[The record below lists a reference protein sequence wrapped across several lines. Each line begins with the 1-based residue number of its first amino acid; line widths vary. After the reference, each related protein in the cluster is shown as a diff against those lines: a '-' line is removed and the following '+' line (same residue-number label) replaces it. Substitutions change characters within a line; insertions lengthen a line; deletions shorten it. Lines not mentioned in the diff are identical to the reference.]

1 MKTKEFT
8 REAVMID
15 SGSIKQ
21 LAGHPIDRRDFLKVL
36 GWGGAAVA
44 LSGCGNTSVE
54 DGKETVV
61 SYVEANDYMIPG
73 IGVYYNTTC
82 AQCDAGCSINGRVR
96 EGRVLKLEGN
106 PDSGIN
112 KGKMCGLGQAGVQ
125 HHYNPDRVRE
135 PLLRNGNKGETITWD
150 KAYALIAEK
159 LAGVKGE
166 EIAFL
171 SGGVSGHLKALLGN
185 YLDSLGSKNHF
196 VYEPLAPVGVRAA
209 NLKSLGVALPRYRLD
224 KAKVVLSFGADF
236 LGSWISPVHFSQQ
249 YAQFRKGVDGQRG
262 VLIQVES
269 KMSLTG
275 ANADRWLVVK
285 PGTEGVLA
293 LGIINAL
300 GTANGEIAE
309 LVKPYDHVRVTKE
322 TGVSASQIDK
332 IAALL
337 KLRTPSLVLAGSA
350 VEGYAHGAQNAAAI
364 NLLNHVLGNVG
375 KTIEAPV
382 NVPFPQLA
390 SSVGSTASLKSL
402 NEGLV
407 AGKYKVLFN
416 FASNPVFTAPGAFKF
431 KDGLAKAGFKVA
443 FAHYLDETAMQADL
457 VLPLDSALEDWGT
470 QVPEYLA
477 DGMQLNIQQPLME
490 KLHANTRSMGDILLT
505 LVKQRRADEY
515 KNFEDYY
522 AYLRG
527 ALLQNK
533 GALGA
538 GGLDD
543 EKFWNEAL
551 TKGVL
556 KIASSAAALADKAAI
571 SGLQLP
577 KAEAADAKFPM
588 HFIPGVTA
596 SLRDGRHANQPWLQ
610 ESPDPL
616 TTIVWDSWV
625 EIHPKKA
632 FELGIAEGDIVEVT
646 SKTGSIKAQ
655 AYLFPGI
662 HPDAVSVPLGRGH
675 EAMGRYAKGYG
686 VNPFGILDAVFDK
699 ETGELATHETRVS
712 IKKTGARVLIV
723 KDEGSAGGSQAGRR
737 IALRKTTD
745 QVDLSE
751 EV

>member
-1 MKTKEFT
+1 
-8 REAVMID
+8 MID

-36 GWGGAAVA
+36 GWSGAAVA

-73 IGVYYNTTC
+73 VGVYYNSTC

-125 HHYNPDRVRE
+125 DHYNPDRVRE
-135 PLLRNGNKGETITWD
+135 PLLRNGAKGETISWE

-159 LAGVKGE
+159 LNGVKGE

-171 SGGVSGHLKALLGN
+171 SGGVSGHLKVLLGN
-185 YLDSLGSKNHF
+185 YLDSIGSKNHF
-196 VYEPLAPVGVRAA
+196 VYEALSPAGVRAA
-209 NLKSLGVALPRYRLD
+209 NLKSYGVALPRYRLD

-236 LGSWISPVHFSQQ
+236 LGSWISPMHFSQQ
-249 YAQFRKGVDGQRG
+249 YAQFRKGEDGQRG

-293 LGIINAL
+293 LGIIHAL
-300 GTANGEIAE
+300 GTASGEIAE
-309 LVKPYDHVRVTKE
+309 LVKAYDRVTVSKA
-322 TGVSASQIDK
+322 TGVSVSQIDK

-337 KLRTPSLVLAGSA
+337 KLRSPSLVLAGSA
-350 VEGYAHGAQNAAAI
+350 VEGYAHGAQNAIAI

-382 NVPFPQLA
+382 AVPFPQLA
-390 SSVGSTASLKSL
+390 PSVGNTASLKAL
-402 NEGLV
+402 NDGLA

-416 FASNPVFTAPGAFKF
+416 FAANPVFTAPGAFKF
-431 KDGLAKAGFKVA
+431 KDSMAKAGFKVA
-443 FAHYLDETAMQADL
+443 FAHYLDETALQADL

-470 QVPEYLA
+470 QIPEYLA

-490 KLHANTRSMGDILLT
+490 KLHANTRSMGDILLA
-505 LVKQRRADEY
+505 LVKQRRAEDY
-515 KNFEDYY
+515 KGFEDYY
-522 AYLRG
+522 AYLRSS
-527 ALLQNK
+527 LLQNK

-538 GGLDD
+538 GGSDD
-543 EKFWNEAL
+543 DNFWNEAL
-551 TKGVL
+551 TKGIL
-556 KIASSAAALADKAAI
+556 KIASSAAMLSDKAAA

-577 KAEAADAKFPM
+577 KAEEVDAKFPM

-596 SLRDGRHANQPWLQ
+596 SMRDGRHANQPWLQ

-655 AYLFPGI
+655 AYLFSGI
-662 HPDAVSVPLGRGH
+662 HPEAVSVPLGRGH
-675 EAMGRYAKGYG
+675 EALGRYAKGYG
-686 VNPFGILDAVFDK
+686 VNPFGILDAVYDK
-699 ETGELATHETRVS
+699 ETGELAMHETRVS

-723 KDEGSAGGSQAGRR
+723 KDEGAAGGLQMGRK
-737 IALRKTTD
+737 IAVSKTTD